1 MLAVRPP
8 LPWLLAYRLLG
19 VRLPEQYKPWVAQ
32 DVTTKWFVG
41 WRTART
47 FLWGLALVGLYDIG
61 QHAVYKW
68 PVQHTLRMQVLI
80 VLAYSLLA
88 SGKVL
93 VKRELR
99 WQRIDKRGRPAP
111 PKGVGLLAQTEAV
124 VAVLAIAIAWT
135 GASAAYGWY
144 GLRDSTTVPAF
155 RKVHC
160 DDIDPTV
167 RAAITSAFTKPGA
180 SIVIG
185 KVVPF
190 SGGKMVG
197 ALFRAPTSDPK
208 RKYDQTYEMFLV
220 KDGTVY
226 AYATTKQD
234 KGWTNLP
241 RAPLTDRVGSE
252 ALSKAAECVAT
263 LLRP

>member
-32 DVTTKWFVG
+32 DVATKSFVF
-41 WRTART
+41 WRTLRA
-47 FLWGLALVGLYDIG
+47 FLWGLVLFGLYDIA

-68 PVQHTLRMQVLI
+68 PHHTTVYKQVM
-80 VLAYSLLA
+80 VALAYSLLA

-99 WQRIDKRGRPAP
+99 WQRIDKRGRPAAL
-111 PKGVGLLAQTEAV
+111 KGMGLLGQNEAV
-124 VAVLAIAIAWT
+124 VAALVVAILWT
-135 GASAAYGWY
+135 GGSAAYAWY
-144 GLRDSTTVPAF
+144 GLRDSSSGPNIG
-155 RKVHC
+155 KVHC
-160 DDIDPTV
+160 DDIDDTV

-180 SIVIG
+180 EIVIG

-220 KDGTVY
+220 KDTTVY

-241 RAPLTDRVGSE
+241 HAPLTDRVGSE
-252 ALSKAAECVAT
+252 ALSKAAACVAT
-263 LLRP
+263 VLRP